1 MLAKPP
7 VPYNIYSQNSNF
19 MSTVLWV
26 ITGFSI
32 VSLMWKLKAL
42 VEAFNQ
48 WPEDKIFA
56 NHRLKLYR

>member
-32 VSLMWKLKAL
+32 VSLM
-42 VEAFNQ
+42 
-48 WPEDKIFA
+48 
-56 NHRLKLYR
+56 